1 MNRDE
6 LSAMTDEEIL
16 AYQRAKRGNPY
27 MPLSMAKK
35 MQRAEYKWAHLT
47 AAWKQKKREGT
58 LPTPEPCR
66 YRDGICLTHS
76 DPQTR

>member
-6 LSAMTDEEIL
+6 LSSMTDGQIL

-35 MQRAEYKWAHLT
+35 MQREDLKWMHLT
-47 AAWKQKKREGT
+47 AAREQKA
-58 LPTPEPCR
+58 
-66 YRDGICLTHS
+66 
-76 DPQTR
+76 

>member
-35 MQRAEYKWAHLT
+35 MQREDLKWMHLT
-47 AAWKQKKREGT
+47 AAREQKAREGT
-58 LPTPEPCR
+58 LPVHEPCR